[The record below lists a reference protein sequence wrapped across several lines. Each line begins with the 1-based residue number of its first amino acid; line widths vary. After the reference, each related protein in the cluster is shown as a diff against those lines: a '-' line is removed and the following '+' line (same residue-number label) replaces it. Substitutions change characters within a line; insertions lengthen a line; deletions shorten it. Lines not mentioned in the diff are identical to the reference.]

1 MSQEKERRLRQLI
14 TEIQMMEGSVNA
26 LQQRLHLL
34 NAAVSELNMAK
45 NSLNDLKDL
54 DRGSPLLVPVGGGV
68 FMDAELGE
76 IQKVIVDVGANVSIE
91 MKYDRAVDD
100 IGVRLSEMED
110 AQKSVREQLT
120 QIIAQ
125 IQSHQ
130 QMAER
135 LSNEMQVGLEG
146 AV

>member
-26 LQQRLHLL
+26 LQQRLQLI
-34 NAAVSELNMAK
+34 NAAISELNMA
-45 NSLNDLKDL
+45 NSSLNDLKDI

-68 FMDAELGE
+68 FMNAELGD
-76 IQKVIVDVGANVSIE
+76 IKKVIVDVGADVSIE
-91 MKYDRAVDD
+91 MKYDRAVED
-100 IGVRLSEMED
+100 IGERLSEMED
-110 AQKSVREQLT
+110 AQNSVREQLT

-125 IQSHQ
+125 MQSHQ

-135 LSNEMQVGLEG
+135 LSRELQVGLEG
-146 AV
+146 AI